1 MDKTVKQKLPFSAWY
16 VREFENYLSDMAKEG
31 KRFIGRN
38 RFKEGEN
45 KQITYH
51 LLHGPAELDQGLL
64 DELQAQNWVYAGDIN
79 KIGDAKTCFH
89 AFETEDFNAPDS
101 VFLETLVSTAKSLK
115 NINLE
120 LLIGILLFSAITIVP
135 IYIFWQVLPLATVI
149 FIVYLL
155 ISGILSS
162 WDSYAAKKY
171 LKEMVDEF
179 GPSYPPKD
187 WQRLKQETRMKWITL
202 YVVVAV
208 VYVVYV
214 AICIGRGKLL

>member
-1 MDKTVKQKLPFSAWY
+1 M
-16 VREFENYLSDMAKEG
+16 G
-31 KRFIGRN
+31 
-38 RFKEGEN
+38 
-45 KQITYH
+45 
-51 LLHGPAELDQGLL
+51 
-64 DELQAQNWVYAGDIN
+64 VYPV
-79 KIGDAKTCFH
+79 TCFH

-101 VFLETLVSTAKSLK
+101 VFLEALVSTAKSLK

-135 IYIFWQVLPLATVI
+135 IYIFWQVLPLAAVI

-171 LKEMVDEF
+171 LKEMVNKF

-187 WQRLKQETRMKWITL
+187 WQRLKQETRMK
-202 YVVVAV
+202 
-208 VYVVYV
+208 
-214 AICIGRGKLL
+214 